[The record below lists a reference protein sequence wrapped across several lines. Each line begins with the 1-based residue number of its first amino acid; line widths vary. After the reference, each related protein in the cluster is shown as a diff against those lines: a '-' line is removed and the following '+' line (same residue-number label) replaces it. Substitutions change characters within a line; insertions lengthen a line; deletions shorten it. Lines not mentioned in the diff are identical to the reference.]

1 MMAFIG
7 FPDPHSYFAKQFSPF
22 PSPSRKLEV
31 HCLEKVYTFP
41 DKGAAT

>member
-1 MMAFIG
+1 MAFIG
-7 FPDPHSYFAKQFSPF
+7 SPDPHSYFAKQFSPF

-31 HCLEKVYTFP
+31 HCLEKVDKFP